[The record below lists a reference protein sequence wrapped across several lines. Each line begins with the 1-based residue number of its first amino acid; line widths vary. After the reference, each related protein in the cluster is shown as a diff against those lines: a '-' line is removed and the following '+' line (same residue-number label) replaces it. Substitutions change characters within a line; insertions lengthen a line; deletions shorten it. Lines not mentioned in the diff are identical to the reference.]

1 MKKLGISLVA
11 ILVSLPTMARADI
24 SPATKANIAANTNV
38 ATTSFVGGAH
48 DALVDEINTN
58 RTQINANTTAIAGKQ
73 AQLTA
78 GGSDV
83 AATVGTTVRATGTAD
98 DTTLV
103 TEKAVRDAITN
114 AGGQSAQQVE
124 DAIDAAAGSGIA
136 TDGSGK
142 LSVDLT
148 SNGGLELTG
157 SGDAATIGV
166 KVDGTHVIKDAS
178 GNVTLSQTDIDK
190 LTAADSALQASD
202 LDGTTIEQDSTTNK
216 VQVVAGSIGTTQL
229 SSGVVTSLGLADTA
243 LQSNSALN
251 GANLTAGTV
260 AESALDSSVQA
271 KLTAA
276 DSALQAS
283 DLDGTT
289 IEQDGTTNKVQVVA
303 GSIGTTQLSSGVVTS
318 LGLADTA
325 LQAADLAGYGF
336 NVYGS
341 WATPS
346 DSTGS
351 VTVTNS
357 NLTANN

>member
-11 ILVSLPTMARADI
+11 ILVGLPTMVRADNI
-24 SPATKANIAANTNV
+24 SQITLLGNPAGTVATNTNV
-38 ATTSFVGGAH
+38 ATTSYVQGAYNDLAGH
-48 DALVDEINTN
+48 INTN
-58 RTQINANTTAIAGKQ
+58 VTAINTLNGSDSTTGSVAKTVKDNAG
-73 AQLTA
+73 AATYDNTDSGLTA
-78 GGSDV
+78 TTIQGAIDEV
-83 AATVGTTVRATGTAD
+83 AAG
-98 DTTLV
+98 
-103 TEKAVRDAITN
+103 
-114 AGGQSAQQVE
+114 
-124 DAIDAAAGSGIA
+124 AAEG
-136 TDGSGK
+136 
-142 LSVDLT
+142 
-148 SNGGLELTG
+148 
-157 SGDAATIGV
+157 AA
-166 KVDGTHVIKDAS
+166 
-178 GNVTLSQTDIDK
+178 
-190 LTAADSALQASD
+190 ALQASD